1 MDVEKLKSYFIS
13 IFFYIHSL
21 PKNVG
26 WIPWKFIFI
35 CKCKMPKNS
44 WGGVG
49 AVHLV
54 PPPAPYPYPPPPNAM
69 CLLCMQ
75 IRLIVHVHQP
85 YYFTCNNTL
94 KFCAQ
99 SSVCKLIY
107 YWVYW
112 FAGRFRVNCYR
123 NRCIMLKYQQV

>member
-1 MDVEKLKSYFIS
+1 MDVEKLNSYFIS
-13 IFFYIHSL
+13 IFFTYIYFQKMLDGFHDNSFL
-21 PKNVG
+21 YANVRCQKTVGVG
-26 WIPWKFIFI
+26 W
-35 CKCKMPKNS
+35 
-44 WGGVG
+44 G
-49 AVHLV
+49 AVHLA
-54 PPPAPYPYPPPPNAM
+54 PPPAPYPPPPNVM

-75 IRLIVHVHQP
+75 IRLLVHVHQP